1 MSARPPTLRLRRA
14 IQVRW
19 LETMAVVRLPVAQ
32 AEWPPLLALAT
43 ELAKQGQTLTPD
55 DVSRRLLPLPVA
67 AARAWLRQAADRGM
81 LQPVG
86 TPAVPAYAPTAHGA
100 AAAKLGGGLEE
111 RQGLFR
117 FAVVDD
123 PLLGGCHLLHVEERR
138 EPAGGA
144 TSPLEADLAHE
155 PGAFT
160 SSVLQPDLPF
170 AVVRTADLART
181 LPGTLELM
189 LELEVAPDHRGPFRL
204 RLRSVRKEARS
215 EKGEKTAAAID
226 VRLESP
232 LQRRADQSY
241 ADLLALVLAAG
252 EAPREL
258 SDGLS
263 VPFASLPTEAR
274 LSFRL
279 RHQKS
284 FPAHLRVA
292 GQFDLG
298 VFDVEPIEVALT
310 PRPEDVDAWG
320 LWLQVR
326 ALGGER
332 TPAAAAKAGEAAR
345 QKIPSYRPRALHELA
360 AALAQ
365 QPGAAPADAGRDALL
380 EAYDLLLWE
389 DAP

>member
-14 IQVRW
+14 IQVKW
-19 LETMAVVRLPVAQ
+19 IETMAVVRLPVAQ

-55 DVSRRLLPLPVA
+55 DVSRRLFPLPVN

-86 TPAVPAYAPTAHGA
+86 TPAAPAYAPTALGA

-117 FAVVDD
+117 FAVTDE
-123 PLLGGCHLLHVEERR
+123 PLLAGARVLHIEERR
-138 EPAGGA
+138 EASAADA
-144 TSPLEADLAHE
+144 TPLEEELAHAA
-155 PGAFT
+155 GAY
-160 SSVLQPDLPF
+160 SLSVLQPGLPF
-170 AVVRTADLART
+170 SVVRTADLVRK
-181 LPGTLELM
+181 LPGAQELL
-189 LELEVAPDHRGPFRL
+189 LELEVAPDQSGPFRL
-204 RLRSVRKEARS
+204 RLTAPRKE
-215 EKGEKTAAAID
+215 GKTAAPAID

-232 LQRRADQSY
+232 VQRRADQSY
-241 ADLLALVLAAG
+241 GDLLALVLSSG

-258 SDGLS
+258 SAGLS

-298 VFDVEPIEVALT
+298 GFVVEPIEVALT